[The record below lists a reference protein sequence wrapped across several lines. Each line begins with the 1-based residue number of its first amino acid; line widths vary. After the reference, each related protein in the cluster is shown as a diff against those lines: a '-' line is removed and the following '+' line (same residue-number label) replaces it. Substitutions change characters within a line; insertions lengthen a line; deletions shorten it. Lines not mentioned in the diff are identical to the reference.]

1 MAVTD
6 TGVLSGRYTLHEVLG
21 AGGMATVWRAH
32 DQVLGREVAVKV
44 LGQHYAAEPGFLDRF
59 GREARHAAS
68 VSSPRLVTVFDSGVD
83 QGMPFLV
90 MELVAGRTLRQ
101 MLDEAGP
108 LPPGEAAGI
117 AAAVCE
123 GLEAAHA
130 AGLVHRDIKP
140 ANIMLAGGQVKILD
154 FGIARADGTPAGT
167 ATGMVLGTPA
177 YLSPEQ
183 AAGRPAG
190 QASDLY
196 AVGCVLFEMLTGT
209 PPFTGES
216 PVDVAYRQVHDDPG
230 LPSARR
236 PGLPAGLDQVTAWLL
251 AKDPAAR
258 PANAAAARAAL
269 LAASAPGSTVVP
281 AAPAGL
287 ITGGGRR
294 PHRSEA
300 VLAAA
305 LAAALIALVTV
316 LLARPGSGGAA
327 HAAGR
332 PPAAPAMTSH
342 APSATPTPSQS
353 RPTPAARS
361 TSVAAPTATPTPS
374 QSRPTPAARSTP
386 AAVRTTPALPPVAAA
401 AGALVGDL
409 QAGVADGQVTQQAGQ
424 DLFNHLQPLLF
435 PPPDQTSQ
443 QVRDQFTQLTKTY
456 DAHQSQ
462 GQITGKAATVLPAAI
477 TALGT
482 ALGVS

>member
-6 TGVLSGRYTLHEVLG
+6 TGVLSGRYILHEVLG
-21 AGGMATVWRAH
+21 VGGMATVWRAH
-32 DQVLGREVAVKV
+32 DQVHGREVAVKV
-44 LGQHYAAEPGFLDRF
+44 LGQQYAAEPGFLDRF

-83 QGMPFLV
+83 QEMPFLV

-154 FGIARADGTPAGT
+154 FGIARADGTRSDT
-167 ATGMVLGTPA
+167 ATGTVLGTPA

-183 AAGRPAG
+183 ATGYPAG

-196 AVGCVLFEMLTGT
+196 ALGCVLFEMLTGT

-216 PVDVAYRQVHDDPG
+216 PVAVAHRQVHDDPG

-258 PANAAAARAAL
+258 PASAAAARAAL
-269 LAASAPGSTVVP
+269 LAASAPGPTALP
-281 AAPAGL
+281 ATPAVL

-294 PHRSEA
+294 RRRSEA

-316 LLARPGSGGAA
+316 LLARPGSGEAVP
-327 HAAGR
+327 AAGR
-332 PPAAPAMTSH
+332 SPAAPAMTSH
-342 APSATPTPSQS
+342 APSATPTPSQTRS
-353 RPTPAARS
+353 TPAARS
-361 TSVAAPTATPTPS
+361 TSEAAQTATPTPS
-374 QSRPTPAARSTP
+374 QTRSTP
-386 AAVRTTPALPPVAAA
+386 AGSSTPVAARTAPALPPTASAAA
-401 AGALVGDL
+401 ALVGDL

-424 DLFNHLQPLLF
+424 DLFSHLQPLLF
-435 PPPDQTSQ
+435 PPQGQSSQ
-443 QVRDQFTQLTKTY
+443 QTRDQFTQLTKTY
-456 DAHQSQ
+456 DQHRSQ
-462 GQITGKAATVLPAAI
+462 GQITGKAAAILPTAI
-477 TALGT
+477 TALGK
-482 ALGVS
+482 ALGIS